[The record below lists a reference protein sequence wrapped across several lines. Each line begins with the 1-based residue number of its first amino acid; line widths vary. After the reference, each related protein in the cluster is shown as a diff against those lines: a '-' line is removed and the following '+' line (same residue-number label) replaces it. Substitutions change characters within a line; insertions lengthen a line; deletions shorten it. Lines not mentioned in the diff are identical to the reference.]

1 MPVEIIVSTRQL
13 PVKDLLN
20 AVCDELDQLEALYG
34 TKTPQDS
41 GGHSMHTFRYLHQ
54 GVLPRFGS
62 GAASLSSTVSATQGF
77 VLCAFAPH
85 PPAPFSHKGE
95 GGV

>member
-34 TKTPQDS
+34 TKTSQDS
-41 GGHSMHTFRYLHQ
+41 RS
-54 GVLPRFGS
+54 GS
-62 GAASLSSTVSATQGF
+62 
-77 VLCAFAPH
+77 
-85 PPAPFSHKGE
+85 
-95 GGV
+95 

>member
-34 TKTPQDS
+34 TKTRKIPDQVRKAIRCT
-41 GGHSMHTFRYLHQ
+41 HSAICTRESCLGLDQALH
-54 GVLPRFGS
+54 P
-62 GAASLSSTVSATQGF
+62 
-77 VLCAFAPH
+77 
-85 PPAPFSHKGE
+85 
-95 GGV
+95 